1 MIRKASFAIVLVA
14 LVAATTGCVYYNT
27 FYHARSAYDE
37 AERIRTTRPPDSNPT
52 SGELDLLDRV
62 VEKSGRVLKLYPE
75 SSWADD
81 ALLLLAQALYRQEKY
96 ESAETRLTSFL
107 TLYPESELRPQ
118 AEYALAAVML
128 ARGNPV
134 SAEQAVQTLAYADPP
149 RDLSDDAM
157 VLIGRAK
164 NARRHFDEAA
174 EVYMSALERF
184 PRSDL
189 RAEVHFL
196 AAENYTAMGRLDDA
210 ARHLRLVAEE
220 SGARQLAFE
229 ARIKLADVYL
239 ELNELDEA
247 LSVLSDLER
256 RTVDRDELDRV
267 LLLRGETLEAGEDYD
282 ESVETYG
289 GIAASHAR
297 SEAAAEARYRIGLI
311 RRDRFGLFDEAI
323 EAFRAAR
330 DESPRSDV
338 AKLATKAMKD
348 VENLQGYLLTIKEW
362 SEPQVAE
369 DAPVDTLASV
379 VVDSLAPSETATAET
394 VVPSEMALVDTL
406 VSSEVT
412 LVDTVVS
419 SEAALVETLASS
431 EISLVDTLA
440 SSEISLVD
448 TLASSEITLVDTL
461 ALSEITLADT
471 LALSEITLA
480 DTLPS
485 SEITLDTPGEREE
498 PPAGDD
504 DADDIS
510 ELALARFRVA
520 ELYLFK
526 LDNPELAIDYYTDV
540 VSHHGE
546 SELAPKAALAIAYVR
561 ESVLGQPVLASGAYR
576 DVMDLYPE
584 TEHAIEAEKAL
595 AALVEREH
603 ILQQ

>member
-1 MIRKASFAIVLVA
+1 MIRRASFAIALVA
-14 LVAATTGCVYYNT
+14 LVAAATGCVYYNT
-27 FYHARSAYDE
+27 FYHARAAYDD
-37 AERIRTTRPPDSNPT
+37 AERIRTTRPPDSDLT

-96 ESAETRLTSFL
+96 ESAETRLISFL
-107 TLYPESELRPQ
+107 TLHPESELRPQ
-118 AEYALAAVML
+118 AEYTLAAVML

-134 SAEQAVQTLAYADPP
+134 SAEQAVQTLAHADPP
-149 RDLSDDAM
+149 EDLSDDAM
-157 VLIGRAK
+157 ILIGRAK

-174 EVYMSALERF
+174 EMYMSALERF

-189 RAEVHFL
+189 RAELLFL
-196 AAENYTAMGRLDDA
+196 AAENYIAMGRLDDA
-210 ARHLRLVAEE
+210 ARHLHLVAEE
-220 SGARQLAFE
+220 SGSRQLAFE

-239 ELNELDEA
+239 DLNELDAA

-267 LLLRGETLEAGEDYD
+267 LLLRGETLEAAEDYE

-289 GIAASHAR
+289 GVAASHAR

-323 EAFRAAR
+323 EAFREAR

-362 SEPQVAE
+362 NEPQVAE

-379 VVDSLAPSETATAET
+379 IADSLVPSEIALVDSLVSSEIAL
-394 VVPSEMALVDTL
+394 VDSLVPSEIALVDSLVSSEIAPADTLAPPEVALVDTP
-406 VSSEVT
+406 
-412 LVDTVVS
+412 
-419 SEAALVETLASS
+419 
-431 EISLVDTLA
+431 
-440 SSEISLVD
+440 
-448 TLASSEITLVDTL
+448 ASSEITL
-461 ALSEITLADT
+461 EIPD
-471 LALSEITLA
+471 E
-480 DTLPS
+480 
-485 SEITLDTPGEREE
+485 GEE
-498 PPAGDD
+498 PPAGDG

-540 VSHHGE
+540 ISHHGE

-561 ESVLGQPVLASGAYR
+561 ESVLHQPVLASGAYR

>member
-1 MIRKASFAIVLVA
+1 MIRRASFAIALVA
-14 LVAATTGCVYYNT
+14 LVAAATGCVYYNT
-27 FYHARSAYDE
+27 FYHARAAYDD
-37 AERIRTTRPPDSNPT
+37 AERIRTTRPPDSDLT

-96 ESAETRLTSFL
+96 ESAETRLISFL
-107 TLYPESELRPQ
+107 TLHPESELRPQ
-118 AEYALAAVML
+118 AEYTLAAVML

-134 SAEQAVQTLAYADPP
+134 SAEQAVQTLAHADPP
-149 RDLSDDAM
+149 EDLSDDAM
-157 VLIGRAK
+157 ILIGRAK

-174 EVYMSALERF
+174 EMYMSALERF

-189 RAEVHFL
+189 RAELLFL
-196 AAENYTAMGRLDDA
+196 AAENYIAMGRLDDA
-210 ARHLRLVAEE
+210 ARHLHLVAEE
-220 SGARQLAFE
+220 SGSRQLAFE

-239 ELNELDEA
+239 DLNELDAA

-267 LLLRGETLEAGEDYD
+267 LLLRGETLEAAEDYE

-289 GIAASHAR
+289 GVAASHAR

-323 EAFRAAR
+323 EAFREAR

-362 SEPQVAE
+362 NEPQVAE

-379 VVDSLAPSETATAET
+379 IADSLVPSEIALVDSLVSSEIAPADTLAPPE
-394 VVPSEMALVDTL
+394 VALVDTP
-406 VSSEVT
+406 
-412 LVDTVVS
+412 
-419 SEAALVETLASS
+419 
-431 EISLVDTLA
+431 
-440 SSEISLVD
+440 
-448 TLASSEITLVDTL
+448 ASSEITL
-461 ALSEITLADT
+461 EIPD
-471 LALSEITLA
+471 E
-480 DTLPS
+480 
-485 SEITLDTPGEREE
+485 GEE
-498 PPAGDD
+498 PPAGDG

-540 VSHHGE
+540 ISHHGE

-561 ESVLGQPVLASGAYR
+561 ESVLHQPVLASGAYR